1 MTILDAFTLTDNV
14 GDMVPR
20 NQIFNDVFWWVHLH
34 FVLGDK
40 LVYIFHFITMGNF
53 NKCIW
58 HDELTKIW
66 SFIF

>member
-1 MTILDAFTLTDNV
+1 MMILDAFTLTDNV

-20 NQIFNDVFWWVHLH
+20 NQNFNDVFWWVHLH
-34 FVLGDK
+34 LFLGDK
-40 LVYIFHFITMGNF
+40 LVFIFHFIMMGNF

-66 SFIF
+66 SFI